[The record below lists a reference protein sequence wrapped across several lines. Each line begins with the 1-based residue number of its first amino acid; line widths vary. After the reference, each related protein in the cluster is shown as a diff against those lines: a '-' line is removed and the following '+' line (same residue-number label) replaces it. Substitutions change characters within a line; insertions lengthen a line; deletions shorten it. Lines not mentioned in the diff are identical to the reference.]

1 MTEFDNVII
10 NRPQFTNNSAVVG
23 SVLTNL
29 QAAGSVLTNMQAV
42 DCGTVNQDVVIELH
56 ILGRT

>member
-10 NRPQFTNNSAVVG
+10 DCRQFTNNSAVVG

-42 DCGTVNQDVVIELH
+42 DCGTVNQDVVIELI
-56 ILGRT
+56 ILGHT

>member
-10 NRPQFTNNSAVVG
+10 NCPQFTNNCAVVG

-42 DCGTVNQDVVIELH
+42 DCGTINQDVVIEQI
-56 ILGRT
+56 ILSHA